1 MRRKEMLTKEQKQTV
16 LMAVNEA
23 SELWRS
29 AFNAGNAAGC
39 AAQYEEAAVMRAKPL
54 GEFSG
59 TAEIQVFW
67 QKLIDD
73 GFSDVE
79 YLAPTIEVIDETSAV
94 LTSGWKMNK
103 AKGEIHRELW
113 VLQDDGMAKLR
124 EDYFEVEVSG
134 ATEQ

>member
-1 MRRKEMLTKEQKQTV
+1 MCRKEMLTKEQKQTV

-54 GEFSG
+54 GEFAG

-103 AKGEIHRELW
+103 AQGVITRELW
-113 VLQDDGMAKLR
+113 VVQPDGSMLLR
-124 EDYFEVEVSG
+124 EDHFE
-134 ATEQ
+134 AHL